1 LKNASFTLLSASSG
15 ARHCEIAGMNGSIPV
30 SGSRAESNLRVQSLK
45 IAGQPLVKDLTA
57 PLDWTAPVLS
67 IKPFETEIHGVKLT
81 LAGKIGLLGG
91 LPLQLEMQAPKQAVP
106 PISLPRDG
114 RVETA
119 SATGNARFRG
129 LLLVPGTWQGDL
141 VGEALG
147 MSAKMGAHEA
157 KFDRGSAVTVLRGGV
172 ISCVDARLIGD
183 ELSFLG
189 NATLLADGRLAG
201 VMRMV
206 APPSS
211 ATAIA
216 SNLFPGT
223 GTPSLTDLSSPQ
235 RSAFDLE
242 AFGNISNIY
251 LRLGRE
257 GPILKLNH

>member
-1 LKNASFTLLSASSG
+1 MQHLDVSG
-15 ARHCEIAGMNGSIPV
+15 VIGSVPV
-30 SGSRAESNLRVQSLK
+30 SGNRAESNIRIQSVR
-45 IAGQPLVKDLTA
+45 IAGQPLVADLCA

-67 IKPFETEIHGVKLT
+67 VEPFETVIHSVKIT

-91 LPLQLEMQAPKQAVP
+91 LPLQLEMLAPKQAIP
-106 PISLPRDG
+106 PITLPGDG

-119 SATGNARFRG
+119 SAAGNARFRG

-141 VGEALG
+141 VGEAQEV
-147 MSAKMGAHEA
+147 SAKMGAHEA

-172 ISCVDARLIGD
+172 VSCVDARLIGD

-206 APPSS
+206 APPPS
-211 ATAIA
+211 ATAIVG
-216 SNLFPGT
+216 NLFPGT
-223 GTPSLTDLSSPQ
+223 GAPSLTELSGPQ

-242 AFGNISNIY
+242 AFGNIGNIY
-251 LRLGRE
+251 LRLGRD